1 MHEWSIAEGIVTTL
15 LESFKDQKVLEVEIK
30 IGELRDLNIE
40 VLREAISILSKGT
53 NLEDSRFSLVVS
65 KAVFK
70 CLSCGEKWMMDKA
83 LEILGEMLD
92 ASRYIIEEGE
102 LEPPIHFIPS
112 LVAGLQKCPR
122 CGRIDIEIESG
133 KELEI
138 SKVYLSQ

>member
-1 MHEWSIAEGIVTTL
+1 
-15 LESFKDQKVLEVEIK
+15 
-30 IGELRDLNIE
+30 
-40 VLREAISILSKGT
+40 
-53 NLEDSRFSLVVS
+53 
-65 KAVFK
+65 
-70 CLSCGEKWMMDKA
+70 MMDKA

-138 SKVYLSQ
+138 SKVYLS

>member
-1 MHEWSIAEGIVTTL
+1 MHEWSIAEGIVTAL

-40 VLREAISILSKGT
+40 VLREALGILSKGT
-53 NLEDSRFSLVVS
+53 SLEDSSFSLIVS

-70 CLSCGEKWMMDKA
+70 CLGCGEKWTMDKA
-83 LEILGEMLD
+83 LEILSEMLD
-92 ASRYIIEEGE
+92 ASKYIVEEE

-112 LVAGLQKCPR
+112 LVTGLQKCPR